1 MPDNRSLTVRI
12 ASKQDFSAFILAL
25 IGLILLACIL
35 SPHPVLLTAVAVI
48 TICAAFKLRLFGLS
62 AINAKPLT
70 LIIST
75 AGNVQF
81 SSGHENGHLH
91 GQQWCTRHLT
101 VLNIATAAGTQHLPV
116 LRKQQSEDEY
126 RRLSVW
132 LRLSGVSQ

>member
-1 MPDNRSLTVRI
+1 
-12 ASKQDFSAFILAL
+12 
-25 IGLILLACIL
+25 L

-48 TICAAFKLRLFGLS
+48 TICAAFKLRLFGLF
-62 AINAKPLT
+62 AIDDEPLT
-70 LIIST
+70 LIISA
-75 AGNVQF
+75 AGNVKF

-101 VLNIATAAGTQHLPV
+101 VLNIATAAGMQHLPV